1 MRRGIKVKQ
10 HDITD
15 CGPACLASVS
25 AYYNLKIPLARFR
38 QLASTDKRGTNI
50 LGLIEAAES
59 IGFKAKGVKCPF
71 DSLFKIPKPAILH
84 LVVKKTLHHFVVLYK
99 ITKKHILVM
108 DPAEGKIQKRSH
120 NDFLIEWTG
129 VIMLLIPTENFKPG
143 NHLESTGIKFLKLL
157 SPHKIVMTQALFG
170 AAVYSLLGLTTS
182 IYVRNIFDHVI
193 VDGNANLLFLMSLI
207 MIVILIL
214 KIYINFLKSIYALKT
229 GQKIDATLILGYY
242 QHLLSLPQRFFD
254 TMSVGEII
262 SRINDA
268 VKIRVFINN
277 VSLEIVVNALIVL
290 FTIGLMLIFSLK
302 LTLVV
307 LVGIPIYAIVFFL
320 INKHNKRYLRKNMEN
335 AAELESHLV
344 ESLEGIAT
352 IKHFSNE
359 YFANLKSEIRF
370 VQLLKSS
377 YKSGKNA
384 IITINAT
391 EMIAGGILIGVLWF
405 GSMLVISRDMT
416 QGELISFYALVG
428 YLISPVSQLINSNQI
443 MQDALIASDRLFQ
456 IMDMEKEE
464 VIESKIVFS
473 PELIG
478 DIVFKKVSFRYGTR
492 VQVFRDL
499 NLTIPKGK
507 TTAFV
512 GESGSGKTS
521 LVSLIQKMYPLDS
534 GSIEI
539 GTYNLRY
546 VDTLSMRK
554 LIGVVPQRIEI
565 FAGSIVDNIAF
576 GSFEPDMKRIIDICD
591 FLNIRSFIEDL
602 PGGFN
607 TYLGENGSNLSGGE
621 RQRIAIARALY
632 HNPEILILDE
642 ATSALDSDSEEHIH
656 KAIEIMRGQDKT
668 IILIAH
674 RLSTILHADIIF
686 VLKSGVLVEEGN
698 HATLMQNKSHYY
710 AMWEKQM
717 LKQELAVF

>member
-1 MRRGIKVKQ
+1 MRRGIKIKQ

-25 AYYNLKIPLARFR
+25 AYYKLKIPLARFR
-38 QLASTDKRGTNI
+38 QLASTDKHGTNI

-59 IGFKAKGVKCPF
+59 IGFKAKGVKGPF

-84 LVVKKTLHHFVVLYK
+84 LVVKETLYHFVVLYK

-108 DPAEGKIQKRSH
+108 DPAEGKMQKRLH

-129 VIMLLIPTENFKPG
+129 VIMLLIPTENFKSG
-143 NHLESTGIKFLKLL
+143 NHSESVGIKFLKLL
-157 SPHKIVMTQALFG
+157 SPHKTVLSQALFG
-170 AAVYSLLGLTTS
+170 AVIYSLLGLTTS

-193 VDGNANLLFLMSLI
+193 VDGNSNLLFLMSLI
-207 MIVILIL
+207 MVVILIL
-214 KIYINFLKSIYALKT
+214 KLYVNFLKSIYALKT

-242 QHLLSLPQRFFD
+242 HHLLCLPQRFFD
-254 TMSVGEII
+254 TMKVGEII

-268 VKIRVFINN
+268 IKIRVFINN
-277 VSLEIVVNALIVL
+277 VSLEIAVNTLIVL
-290 FTIGLMLIFSLK
+290 FSIGLMFIFSWK
-302 LTLVV
+302 LTLIV
-307 LVGIPIYAIVFFL
+307 LFGIPIYAIVFL
-320 INKHNKRYLRKNMEN
+320 LVNKHNKRYLRKNMEN

-352 IKHFSNE
+352 IKQFGNE
-359 YFANLKSEIRF
+359 HFANLKSEIRF
-370 VQLLKSS
+370 VQLLKST
-377 YKSGKNA
+377 YKSGKNS
-384 IITINAT
+384 IITLNAT
-391 EMIAGGILIGVLWF
+391 EMIAGGIVIGVLWY

-416 QGELISFYALVG
+416 PGELISFYALVG

-443 MQDALIASDRLFQ
+443 IQDALIASDRLFQ
-456 IMDMEKEE
+456 IMDMERGELLE
-464 VIESKIVFS
+464 NKIVFTQ
-473 PELIG
+473 ELLG
-478 DIVFKKVSFRYGTR
+478 DVVFKKVSFRYGTR

-499 NLTIPKGK
+499 SLTIPKGK

-521 LVSLIQKMYPLDS
+521 LISLIQKLYPLDS

-539 GTYNLRY
+539 GSYNLRY
-546 VDTLSMRK
+546 IDTMSLRK
-554 LIGVVPQRIEI
+554 LLGVVPQKIEL

-576 GSFEPDMKRIIDICD
+576 GSFEPDMKRVIDVCEL
-591 FLNIRSFIEDL
+591 LNIRHFIESL

-607 TYLGENGSNLSGGE
+607 TYLSENGSNLSGGE

-642 ATSALDSDSEEHIH
+642 ATSALDSDSEENIH
-656 KAIEIMRGQDKT
+656 RAIEIMKGQNKT

-674 RLSTILHADIIF
+674 RLSTILHADIIY
-686 VLKSGVLVEEGN
+686 VLKAGVLVEEGN
-698 HATLMQNKSHYY
+698 HSSLMQNKSHYF

-717 LKQELAVF
+717 SNFGNL